1 VIIKVIATQEGE
13 KSMSGQDLITINANN
28 DLSIATLIDT
38 AMNFAEAAS
47 SKNTRRTYSVGW
59 RSYSNW
65 CQDHGTDPMGQAEK
79 EGLVALYA
87 ADMASKGKKISS
99 LSTYLAAICSGYRDR
114 GVSIN
119 LKSTALEKTLTGI
132 RKSLVKRPNRKAPIL
147 TEDLREMIALIPV
160 EQGGRPRLIGLRD
173 RALLLLGFA
182 GAFRRS
188 ELVAL
193 SVEDLSTQR
202 DGLVVLVRKSK
213 TDQEGAGK
221 EKVVPYGSNSMTCP
235 VRAVKDWLDAAGIT
249 EGPIFR
255 SIDRHG
261 NISEA
266 PLSGYAVSKIIKR
279 NQYIMGK
286 DSSKYGGHSL
296 RAGFVTEGVTRN
308 VPRDLLM
315 AQTGHTSN
323 AIDGYIRRKKSFT
336 DTAAAMVGL

>member
-1 VIIKVIATQEGE
+1 
-13 KSMSGQDLITINANN
+13 MSDQDLIIINASN
-28 DLSIATLIDT
+28 DLSIATLIDA
-38 AMNFAEAAS
+38 AMNFADAAS

-59 RSYSNW
+59 KSYSNW
-65 CQDHGTDPMGQAEK
+65 CQAHGTNPMGQAEK

-87 ADMASKGKKISS
+87 TDMASKGNLKISS
-99 LSTYLAAICSGYRDR
+99 LSTYLAAVCSGYRDR
-114 GVSIN
+114 GVTIN
-119 LKSTALEKTLTGI
+119 LKATALEKTLTGI
-132 RKSLVKRPNRKAPIL
+132 RKSLVRRPNRKSPIL
-147 TEDLREMIALIPV
+147 TDDLREMVASIPV

-193 SVEDLSTQR
+193 SVEDISTQR
-202 DGLVVLVRKSK
+202 DGLVVLVRRSK
-213 TDQEGAGK
+213 TDQEDAGK
-221 EKVVPYGSNSMTCP
+221 EKVVPYGANPVTCP
-235 VRAVKDWLDAAGIT
+235 VRAVRDWLDAAGIT

-255 SIDRHG
+255 PIDRHG
-261 NISEA
+261 NISED

-323 AIDGYIRRKKSFT
+323 AIDDYIRRQKSFT